1 MKRILL
7 LLLIS
12 LTIRGLAQTT
22 IPQKESGS
30 KFSIKCENLYFEIDS
45 ADGARITSFKLDD
58 KQLLSVGS
66 SNDTQIGST
75 FWPSPQSVWSWPPLT
90 ALDSEPYAS
99 YISGSKITFKG
110 STDSK
115 TQLRF
120 YKTMYASAV
129 DTSIVIEYTMKNEKS
144 SAQSWAPWEIT
155 RVVGKGLS
163 VFAQGDGSVTGILAP
178 STEELNGYVWYDQDN
193 NIVDKSGTYKFI
205 CDGKGWLAHATD
217 GMLFIKQFEDIE
229 QSEAAKDEAEVEV
242 YTAYDNTY
250 TELEN
255 QGAYVSIPSKDS
267 TTWTVKW
274 FARTLP
280 TSVDVSVG
288 STSLIAYIESVLS
301 RSTGT
306 VGSNNVPLACSV
318 KVFPNPASKYM
329 VVETNLESY
338 RNTSLDVYDL
348 QGRMVMKKTV
358 NQNYQQLDISNLI
371 GGNYIYVLSQ
381 NAISLTR
388 GQISVKR

>member
-7 LLLIS
+7 LLFIPLAI
-12 LTIRGLAQTT
+12 IGQAQTT
-22 IPQKESGS
+22 IPQKEGGS
-30 KFSIKCENLYFEIDS
+30 KFSIKCGNLYFEIDS
-45 ADGARITSFKLDD
+45 ADGARISSFKLDD
-58 KQLLSVGS
+58 KQLLSVGLS
-66 SNDTQIGST
+66 SDTQNGST
-75 FWPSPQSVWSWPPLT
+75 FWPSPQSVWNWPPLA
-90 ALDSEPYAS
+90 ALDNKPYTS
-99 YISGSKITFKG
+99 FISDDKITFKG
-110 STDSK
+110 SVDSK

-163 VFAQGDGSVTGILAP
+163 VFAKGEGAATGILAP
-178 STEELNGYVWYDQDN
+178 STEEVNGCVWYDQDN

-217 GMLFIKQFEDIE
+217 GMVFIKQFEDIK
-229 QSEAAKDEAEVEV
+229 QTEAAKAEAEVEI
-242 YTAYDNTY
+242 YTAFGNTY

-274 FARTLP
+274 FARELP
-280 TSVDVSVG
+280 ASVEVSVG

-301 RSTGT
+301 RSVSVGT
-306 VGSNNVPLACSV
+306 NEMPVSCLI
-318 KVFPNPASKYM
+318 KVFPNPTTECLT
-329 VVETNLESY
+329 VETNLSSY
-338 RNTSLDVYDL
+338 NNTSILIYDL
-348 QGRMVMKKTV
+348 QGRVVMKQPV
-358 NQNYQQLDISNLI
+358 NQINEKLSVSNLI
-371 GGNYIYVLSQ
+371 SGNYIYVLSQ
-381 NAISLTR
+381 NSKSLAR

>member
-1 MKRILL
+1 MKKNLL
-7 LLLIS
+7 LLFIPLAIF
-12 LTIRGLAQTT
+12 GQAQTT

-45 ADGARITSFKLDD
+45 ADGARISSFKLDD

-66 SNDTQIGST
+66 SSDTQNGST
-75 FWPSPQSVWSWPPLT
+75 FWPSPQSVWNWPPLA
-90 ALDSEPYAS
+90 ALDNKPYS
-99 YISGSKITFKG
+99 SNINGKKITFMG
-110 STDSK
+110 SVDSK

-120 YKTMYASAV
+120 YKTMYASAA

-163 VFAQGDGSVTGILAP
+163 VFAKGDGTATGILAP

-193 NIVDKSGTYKFI
+193 NIIDKSGTYKFI

-217 GMLFIKQFEDIE
+217 GMVFIKQFEDIK
-229 QSEAAKDEAEVEV
+229 QTEAAKAEAEVEV
-242 YTAYDNTY
+242 YTAFGNTY

-274 FARTLP
+274 FARELP
-280 TSVDVSVG
+280 ASVEVSVG
-288 STSLIAYIESVLS
+288 STSLIAFIESVLS
-301 RSTGT
+301 RSGN
-306 VGSNNVPLACSV
+306 VGNNEVPLASSV
-318 KVFPNPASKYM
+318 KVFPNPASNCLI
-329 VVETNLESY
+329 VETDLDSY
-338 RNTSLDVYDL
+338 SNTSVDIYDL
-348 QGRMVMKKTV
+348 QGRMVMKQLV
-358 NQNYQQLDISNLI
+358 AQNHQQLDISNLI
-371 GGNYIYVLSQ
+371 GGNYIYVLNS
-381 NAISLTR
+381 NAKSIIR

>member
-7 LLLIS
+7 LLFIS
-12 LTIRGLAQTT
+12 LAIFGQAQTT

-45 ADGARITSFKLDD
+45 ADGARISSFKLDD

-66 SNDTQIGST
+66 SSDTQNGST
-75 FWPSPQSVWSWPPLT
+75 FWPSPQSVWNWPPLA
-90 ALDSEPYAS
+90 ALDNKPYS
-99 YISGSKITFKG
+99 SNISGKKITFMG

-120 YKTMYASAV
+120 YKTMYASAA
-129 DTSIVIEYTMKNEKS
+129 DTSIVIEYIMKNEKS

-163 VFAQGDGSVTGILAP
+163 VFAKGDGTATGILAP

-193 NIVDKSGTYKFI
+193 NIIDKSGTYKFI

-217 GMLFIKQFEDIE
+217 GMVFIKQFEDIK
-229 QSEAAKDEAEVEV
+229 QTEAAKAEAEVEI
-242 YTAYDNTY
+242 YTAFGNTY

-274 FARTLP
+274 FARKLP
-280 TSVDVSVG
+280 ASVEVSVG
-288 STSLIAYIESVLS
+288 STSLIAFIESVLS
-301 RSTGT
+301 RSVSVGT
-306 VGSNNVPLACSV
+306 NEMPVSCLI
-318 KVFPNPASKYM
+318 KVFPNPTTECLT
-329 VVETNLESY
+329 VETNLSSY
-338 RNTSLDVYDL
+338 NNTSISIYDL
-348 QGRMVMKKTV
+348 QGRVVMKQPV
-358 NQNYQQLDISNLI
+358 NQINEQLSVSNLI
-371 GGNYIYVLSQ
+371 SGNYIYVLSQ
-381 NAISLTR
+381 NSKSLAR